1 MKEQRI
7 VYFDFLRIFAIFAV
21 VMIHVTASNWA
32 NTNVH
37 HLPWQV
43 INFYNSSVRWGSALF
58 VMISGALFLGK
69 EQSLKKLYTKNIL
82 RIVIIFLFWS
92 AFYAITN
99 RVVFGKSHSL
109 EKMII
114 NTFKGHYQMWFLFMI
129 VGMYMAV
136 PFINKIVAD
145 KKIAW
150 YFVILSFVVSCLIPQ
165 IKFLVGIRSQTIAT
179 VIDDGIFNMNLFTV
193 EGHIGYFVL
202 GYLLHNCQLTR
213 KHRITIYCLGI
224 LGWLVTVLGSAIY
237 STASG
242 VAMGNFQGN
251 MTPNVFFFT
260 SAIFVFAKTH
270 LNKPISNQRG
280 QKLLSHLAKC
290 TFGVFLLHPFFISV
304 CTKFLGIYPV
314 SFHPIVSVP
323 VLTLAVFAISLAVS
337 MVLNWIPW
345 VKKWLI

>member
-7 VYFDFLRIFAIFAV
+7 VYFDYLRIFAIFAV
-21 VMIHVTASNWA
+21 VMIHVSSLSWS
-32 NTNVH
+32 NTNIH

-43 INFYNSSVRWGSALF
+43 INFYNSSVRWGAPLF

-82 RIVIIFLFWS
+82 RIVIVFLFWS
-92 AFYAITN
+92 AFYAIST
-99 RVVFGKSHSL
+99 RIIFGINHSL
-109 EKMII
+109 ERMII
-114 NTFKGHYQMWFLFMI
+114 NTFKGHYHMWFLFMI

-150 YFVILSFVVSCLIPQ
+150 YFVILAFAVSFLIPQ
-165 IKFLVGIRSQTIAT
+165 IKFLISIRSKTVAT
-179 VIDDGIFNMNLFTV
+179 VIDDGLFNMNLFTV

-202 GYLLHNCQLTR
+202 GYLLHHCQLNR

-224 LGWLVTVLGSAIY
+224 FGWLVTVFGSTIY
-237 STASG
+237 SKACG
-242 VAMGNFQGN
+242 VAMINFQGN

-260 SAIFVFAKTH
+260 AAIFVFAKTH
-270 LNKPISNQRG
+270 LNKPIANHRG
-280 QKLLSHLAKC
+280 RQLLSHLAKC

-304 CTKFLGIYPV
+304 FTIFWGISPV

-323 VLTLAVFAISLAVS
+323 VLSLAVFVISLAVS
-337 MVLNWIPW
+337 VVLNRIPV
-345 VKKWLI
+345 VKKWLV